1 MIGRVIGLLR
11 GSSSSW
17 CVRCS
22 PGCVNLQNG
31 GQADSKCAPSPNRR
45 VTFANT
51 CAQLLASSPT
61 MAQPMHAAHR
71 RTHGRGASASSR
83 WVPASRSTDG
93 SRRRR
98 AQTAT
103 LKQWNDDRA
112 DPEEETNAMGNH
124 MGNHS
129 IRSRRRNMGNRMGNH
144 SISSP
149 TLNIDKTKR
158 EVLLRAA
165 NTLSVGVRG
174 IEPSFFIVSGLLPL
188 FSCFSFFFALEFIR
202 ESTCLYTHTQ
212 KSGCMLIAT
221 GGAHLA

>member
-1 MIGRVIGLLR
+1 MTRSGHARNPPIARATAACSVRCECMIGRVIGLLR

-103 LKQWNDDRA
+103 LKQWNDDRVSA
-112 DPEEETNAMGNH
+112 WRYTRGHSYTN
-124 MGNHS
+124 S
-129 IRSRRRNMGNRMGNH
+129 LPRSGC
-144 SISSP
+144 
-149 TLNIDKTKR
+149 
-158 EVLLRAA
+158 
-165 NTLSVGVRG
+165 TLSRG
-174 IEPSFFIVSGLLPL
+174 PQCNAGL
-188 FSCFSFFFALEFIR
+188 EEWR
-202 ESTCLYTHTQ
+202 RV
-212 KSGCMLIAT
+212 
-221 GGAHLA
+221 